1 MRKRHY
7 IIIDF
12 EGNTKE
18 MNLNT
23 KIIKDM
29 FKRDDFPEEVKE
41 HKNKNE
47 LLKTISNFYDN
58 IINFKEE
65 KK

>member
-1 MRKRHY
+1 MKKKHF

-23 KIIKDM
+23 KVIRDLFKD
-29 FKRDDFPEEVKE
+29 DNYPEEVLE
-41 HKNKNE
+41 HQNKKE
-47 LLKTISNFYDN
+47 LLQTISNFYDR
-58 IINFKEE
+58 IIKAKEE
-65 KK
+65 

>member
-23 KIIKDM
+23 KVIRDLFKD
-29 FKRDDFPEEVKE
+29 DNYPEEVLE
-41 HKNKNE
+41 HKNKKE
-47 LLKTISNFYDN
+47 LLQTISNFYDR
-58 IINFKEE
+58 IIKAEE
-65 KK
+65 E

>member
-1 MRKRHY
+1 MRKKHY

-23 KIIKDM
+23 KVIRDLFKD
-29 FKRDDFPEEVKE
+29 DNYPEEVLE
-41 HKNKNE
+41 HQNKKE
-47 LLKTISNFYDN
+47 LLQTISNFYDR
-58 IINFKEE
+58 IIKAEE
-65 KK
+65 E

>member
-23 KIIKDM
+23 KVIRDLFKD
-29 FKRDDFPEEVKE
+29 DNYPEEVLE
-41 HKNKNE
+41 HQNKKE
-47 LLKTISNFYDN
+47 LLQTISNFYDR
-58 IINFKEE
+58 IIKAEE
-65 KK
+65 E